1 MERIMGT
8 PKSLSCNELLHLFSS
23 RGMRIDGVDN
33 HKIQHINY
41 YKLKEF
47 AEPFATYSEDGMIN
61 YNCIHFSTVLK
72 RYY

>member
-61 YNCIHFSTVLK
+61 YNCIPFSTVLK